1 MNELTLEWQ
10 EGSQL
15 RQEIISQHQPSK
27 HPGTIRLGRDP
38 AQCDIVLSHPTV
50 SGLHIEIFFSPPQD
64 SFKVRNLRGESNP
77 PMIDGQLLPE
87 GEQFLSEGSTIQLGQ
102 MLLRVTEI
110 SSGVP
115 PTVIMPPQAPI
126 RSSTTTPA
134 IASPTAPPNLWAKV
148 SELRS
153 YFPLREAK
161 SALRE
166 LRSFSSECG
175 KRPDSSEIRK

>member
-115 PTVIMPPQAPI
+115 PTVIMPPKHPSGHLLPHL
-126 RSSTTTPA
+126 RSRRPQ
-134 IASPTAPPNLWAKV
+134 PPNLWAKV